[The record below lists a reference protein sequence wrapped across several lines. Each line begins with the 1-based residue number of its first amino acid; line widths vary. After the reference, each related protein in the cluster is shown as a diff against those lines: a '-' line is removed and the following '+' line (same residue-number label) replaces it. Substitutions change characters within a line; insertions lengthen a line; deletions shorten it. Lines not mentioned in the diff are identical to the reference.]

1 MDGEGPHRSLQI
13 SRIVSLKRRTGLLPD
28 SSRPLAKLSRCRS
41 PVHKKAMSTD
51 VDLTTILAVYPD
63 IERPT
68 AITALGGAGGF
79 SGARFWRVETPRG
92 PFCLR
97 CWPAE
102 YPKVGDLQFIH
113 AVLRHVAENGF
124 DLAAVPLENS
134 AGATFVRHAGHLWE
148 LSRWMPGQPEASP
161 PPAKK
166 RVTAA
171 LECLAQFH
179 RATKHFRWTN
189 TAPHRE
195 ACSAVGPSP
204 GIRNR
209 QRILRQWMAGRAGQL
224 RKAVGPGLH
233 WPEMAHRTNRLLEL
247 LPQWGPAV
255 ADILGQHESCEV
267 PLQPCLRDVWSDHV
281 LFQGDVVTGLIDFG
295 SMGVD
300 NVACDLARL
309 LGSLARDSSDL
320 WQAGIGAYTN
330 VRRLSQQELG
340 LVRAF
345 DLSGT
350 LLGMFNWAA
359 WVFLENR
366 AFEEP
371 QAVLQRMD
379 ALMQRFESDRPP
391 PPLARKV
398 LL

>member
-1 MDGEGPHRSLQI
+1 MPSDF
-13 SRIVSLKRRTGLLPD
+13 
-28 SSRPLAKLSRCRS
+28 
-41 PVHKKAMSTD
+41 
-51 VDLTTILAVYPD
+51 DLTPILATYSSDVGHPRTV
-63 IERPT
+63 E
-68 AITALGGAGGF
+68 ALGGAGGF

-102 YPKVGDLQFIH
+102 YPKAGDLQFIH
-113 AVLRHVAENGF
+113 AVLRHAAENGF

-134 AGATFVRHAGHLWE
+134 AGATFVQHAGHLWE
-148 LSRWMPGQPEASP
+148 LTRWLPGRPDTSIP
-161 PPAKK
+161 SAKK

-171 LECLAQFH
+171 LECLARFH
-179 RATKHFRWTN
+179 RVAGQFRWTQ
-189 TAPHRE
+189 TDSPRDL
-195 ACSAVGPSP
+195 CPAVGLSP
-204 GIRNR
+204 GIRR
-209 QRILRQWMAGRAGQL
+209 RRLILQDWMAGRAAEL
-224 RKAVGPGLH
+224 RKAIGPKFR
-233 WPEMAHRTNRLLEL
+233 WPEMAHRANRLLES
-247 LPQWGPAV
+247 LPKWGPAV
-255 ADILGQHESCEV
+255 AEVLAKCESCEV

-281 LFQGDVVTGLIDFG
+281 LFQGDLVTGLIDFG

-300 NVACDLARL
+300 NIACDVARL

-330 VRRLSQQELG
+330 VRELSQQELG

-366 AFEEP
+366 TFEEP

-379 ALMQRFESDRPP
+379 ALMQRLESDPLPP
-391 PPLARKV
+391 PTRRE
-398 LL
+398 LLL